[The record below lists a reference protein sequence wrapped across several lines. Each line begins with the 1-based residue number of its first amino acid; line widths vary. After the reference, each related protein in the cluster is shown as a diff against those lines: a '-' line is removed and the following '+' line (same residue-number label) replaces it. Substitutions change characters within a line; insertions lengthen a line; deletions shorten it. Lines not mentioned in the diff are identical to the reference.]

1 MSSSKLTYSSSSV
14 VANLPPELIDLASR
28 LWTARRDGGT
38 VDLDAVTLPQTLDE
52 GYAVQAAVDGACGA
66 AVAAFKIGSSSKAS
80 QEKLGTDEP
89 WFGAVVRPFMAES
102 GAVVPSAAHT
112 LAVEGEFA
120 FRLSA
125 DLPARDSS
133 YAIADVRA
141 AVDRVAP
148 AIEVVGRRF
157 EGGPEGGAMLPLL
170 VADGGVNVALVL
182 GQARPFT
189 PDMDFRDHGVVMR
202 INGAERGRGVGAMA
216 LGDPLN
222 SLLWLVNGLSRRGR
236 GLTAGQ
242 WVSTGTC
249 TGIEPAAPGDRAA
262 ADFGDLGVVEVA
274 LDRR

>member
-1 MSSSKLTYSSSSV
+1 MSSDPQAAQAAATLSPALQG
-14 VANLPPELIDLASR
+14 LAQQ
-28 LWTARRDGGT
+28 LWAARRDGGT
-38 VDLDAVTLPQTLDE
+38 VDLAAVTLPLTLDE

-66 AVAAFKIGSSSKAS
+66 AIAAFKIGSSSKAS

-89 WFGAVVRPFMAES
+89 WFGAVAQSFMAES
-102 GAVVPSAAHT
+102 GATVPSAAHT

-120 FRLSA
+120 FRLGA
-125 DLPARDSS
+125 DLPARAGS
-133 YAIADVRA
+133 YAIEDVRA
-141 AVDRVAP
+141 AVDQVAG

-157 EGGPEGGAMLPLL
+157 EGGPADGAMLPLL

-182 GQARPFT
+182 GAAKPFT

-202 INGAERGRGVGAMA
+202 IDGAERGRGVGSMA

-262 ADFGDLGVVEVA
+262 ADFGDLGVVEVT

>member
-1 MSSSKLTYSSSSV
+1 MSSDPAAVRPAASLSP
-14 VANLPPELIDLASR
+14 ALQDLAR
-28 LWTARRDGGT
+28 QLWTARRDGGT
-38 VDLDAVTLPQTLDE
+38 VDLDAVTLPGTLDA
-52 GYAVQAAVDGACGA
+52 GYGVQAAVDGACGA
-66 AVAAFKIGSSSKAS
+66 AIAAFKIGSSSKAS

-89 WFGAVVRPFMAES
+89 WFGAVARPFMAES
-102 GAVVPSAAHT
+102 GATVPSVAHT

-125 DLPARDSS
+125 DLPARAGG

-157 EGGPEGGAMLPLL
+157 EGGAMLPLL

-182 GQARPFT
+182 GAAKPFT
-189 PDMDFRDHGVVMR
+189 PDMDFRDHAVVMR
-202 INGAERGRGVGAMA
+202 INGAERGRGVGSMA

-249 TGIEPAAPGDRAA
+249 TGIEPAAPGDRAV
-262 ADFGDLGVVEVA
+262 ADFGDLGVVEVT

>member
-1 MSSSKLTYSSSSV
+1 MSSDPTAAMPAASLSP
-14 VANLPPELIDLASR
+14 ALADLANQ
-28 LWTARRDGGT
+28 LWAARRDGGT
-38 VDLDAVTLPQTLDE
+38 VDLDAVTLPPSLDD

-66 AVAAFKIGSSSKAS
+66 PVAAFKIGSSSKAS

-89 WFGAVVRPFMAES
+89 WFGAVAQPFMAAS
-102 GAVVPSAAHT
+102 GAVVPSVAHT

-120 FRLSA
+120 LRLSA
-125 DLPARDSS
+125 DLPARASD
-133 YAIADVRA
+133 YEIADVRA
-141 AVDRVAP
+141 AVDQVAG

-170 VADGGVNVALVL
+170 VADGGVNVALVV
-182 GQARPFT
+182 GKARAFT

-202 INGAERGRGVGAMA
+202 INGAERGKGVGSMA

-236 GLTAGQ
+236 GLMAGQ

-249 TGIEPAAPGDRAA
+249 TGIEAVAPGDRAQ
-262 ADFGDLGVVEVA
+262 ADFGDLGVVEVT
-274 LDRR
+274 LDRG

>member
-1 MSSSKLTYSSSSV
+1 MSSDPTAAQAAATLSPALQ
-14 VANLPPELIDLASR
+14 DLAQQ
-28 LWTARRDGGT
+28 LWAARRDGGT
-38 VDLDAVTLPQTLDE
+38 VDLDAVTLPRTLDA

-66 AVAAFKIGSSSKAS
+66 AIAAFKIGSSSKAS

-89 WFGAVVRPFMAES
+89 WFGAVAQTFMAQS
-102 GAVVPSAAHT
+102 GAIVPSVAHT

-125 DLPARDSS
+125 DLPARAGG
-133 YAIADVRA
+133 YEIADVRA
-141 AVDRVAP
+141 AVDQVAP

-157 EGGPEGGAMLPLL
+157 EGVPAGGLLPLL

-182 GQARPFT
+182 GPVHPFT

-202 INGAERGRGVGAMA
+202 INGAERGRGVGSMA

-222 SLLWLVNGLSRRGR
+222 SLLWLVNLLSRRGR
-236 GLTAGQ
+236 GLAAGE

-249 TGIEPAAPGDRAA
+249 TGIEAVAPGDRAV
-262 ADFGDLGVVEVA
+262 ADFGDLGVVEVT

>member
-1 MSSSKLTYSSSSV
+1 MSSDSAAATPAAPLSSTL
-14 VANLPPELIDLASR
+14 ADLATQ
-28 LWTARRDGGT
+28 LWAARRDGGA
-38 VDLDAVTLPQTLDE
+38 VDLGAVTLPLILDE
-52 GYAVQAAVDGACGA
+52 GYGVQAAVDGACGA
-66 AVAAFKIGSSSKAS
+66 PIAAFKIGSSSKAS

-89 WFGAVVRPFMAES
+89 WFGAVAQTFMAQS
-102 GAVVPSAAHT
+102 GATVPSVAHT

-125 DLPARDSS
+125 DLPARDSA
-133 YAIADVRA
+133 YTEAEVRA
-141 AVDRVAP
+141 AVDRVAG

-170 VADGGVNVALVL
+170 VADGGVNVALIL
-182 GQARPFT
+182 GTAKPFT

-202 INGAERGRGVGAMA
+202 INGAERGRGVGSMA

-249 TGIEPAAPGDRAA
+249 TGIEAAAPGDRAQ
-262 ADFGDLGVVEVA
+262 ADFGDLGVVEVT
-274 LDRR
+274 LDR

>member
-1 MSSSKLTYSSSSV
+1 MSSDSAAAAPAASLSPALV
-14 VANLPPELIDLASR
+14 DLANQ
-28 LWTARRDGGT
+28 LWAARRDGGT
-38 VDLDAVTLPQTLDE
+38 VDLDAVTLPRTLDE
-52 GYAVQAAVDGACGA
+52 GYGVQAAVDGACGA
-66 AVAAFKIGSSSKAS
+66 PVAAFKIGSSSKAS

-89 WFGAVVRPFMAES
+89 WFGAVAQSFMAQS
-102 GAVVPSAAHT
+102 GATVPSVAHT

-125 DLPARDSS
+125 DLPARAGG

-141 AVDRVAP
+141 AVDQVAG

-182 GQARPFT
+182 GKARAFT

-202 INGAERGRGVGAMA
+202 INDAERGRGVGSMA

-249 TGIEPAAPGDRAA
+249 TGIEPAAPGDRAV
-262 ADFGDLGVVEVA
+262 ADFGDLGVVEVT
-274 LDRR
+274 LDRG